1 MTSCGHP
8 EQCLVLHDGEFVC
21 GRCGAVDELT
31 TGMFREQVN
40 SDAAR
45 ASSATDHHP
54 VNHELIIPLGSQHN
68 FVSPGNQG
76 LCMDLNNPRGKDF
89 QGKKIHPQLS
99 LPYAVGQIVGKGSVA
114 IDRPDGSIGAKKSF
128 FDDTIYRGAK
138 QKSNGLASKLDLD
151 VVTRKYYGK
160 QVDSEFS
167 KFVNLAEEFLAL
179 KALFELAAECSGLGI
194 TVPNEMVKQYDV
206 LMEKLRL
213 FTQEPFQKAQLV
225 TA

>member
-1 MTSCGHP
+1 M
-8 EQCLVLHDGEFVC
+8 HDGEFLC
-21 GRCGAVDELT
+21 GRCGAVDEQT
-31 TGMFREQVN
+31 TGLLREQIN
-40 SDAAR
+40 ADAAR

-54 VNHELIIPLGSQHN
+54 VNHELIIPLGSQHDY
-68 FVSPGNQG
+68 VSPGNQG

-89 QGKKIHPQLS
+89 QGKKIVPQLS
-99 LPYAVGQIVGKGSVA
+99 SPYAVGQIVGKGSKA

-138 QKSNGLASKLDLD
+138 TKHKDISSKLNLD
-151 VVTRKYYGK
+151 VVSRKYYGK

-167 KFVNLAEEFLAL
+167 KFVNLAEEFIAL
-179 KALFELAAECSGLGI
+179 KALFELAAQYQGLGVK
-194 TVPNEMVKQYDV
+194 VPDEIKAQYDGV
-206 LMEKLRL
+206 VEKLRM